1 MTMNLAAAG
10 RQDPQKEN
18 LQDLLQSLPRMQV
31 QLGDRLGTDDS
42 LNRKNQHP
50 DQKISVQLRP
60 KVPGKNSSSNSRPK

>member
-50 DQKISVQLRP
+50 DQQISVQLRP
-60 KVPGKNSSSNSRPK
+60 NVPEPS